1 MTALTELM
9 KKHVSVRS
17 FTGEV
22 IPEEDLTEIL
32 KAGQA
37 ASSWK
42 NFQSYSIIKVRS
54 QETKQA
60 IYDLQQQPWILS
72 CDTFLL
78 MVGDL
83 KRAELATKL
92 HTEHFHAD
100 GAENLLISSV
110 DTALVGQNILL
121 AAESMGYG
129 GVMIGLVRQ
138 SSKELSDLL
147 HLPDYTYPIF
157 GIALGVPK
165 RHNPVKPRLPLEAV
179 VFEERYQEQDV
190 QVIHDFD
197 AVQTE
202 YAGARQT
209 ELWSERIAQQFGAPE
224 SPVTAEHLKQ
234 QKLL

>member
-1 MTALTELM
+1 MNETIKLM
-9 KKHVSVRS
+9 KNHVSVRS
-17 FTGEV
+17 FTGEA

-54 QETKQA
+54 QETKQT

-83 KRAELATKL
+83 NRAEKAVKL
-92 HTEHFHAD
+92 YTEDFHPE
-100 GAENLLISSV
+100 GVENLLISSV
-110 DTALVGQNILL
+110 DAALVGQNILL

-129 GVMIGLVRQ
+129 GVMIGMIRQ
-138 SSKELSDLL
+138 SSDELADLL
-147 HLPDYTYPIF
+147 HLPAYTYPIF

-165 RHNPVKPRLPLEAV
+165 RHNPVKPRLSLEAV
-179 VFEERYQEQDV
+179 VFEERYQEV
-190 QVIHDFD
+190 EAQVIHDFD

-224 SPVTAEHLKQ
+224 SPVTADHLKN